1 MHYRPTNRAHWYA
14 GCKTSWSNRRS
25 IMPATRENRIREPQ
39 PASAATT
46 HVSTI
51 MSRDVITVRSGTSVD
66 VVAEVM
72 LSRGL
77 SRVPVLDASGHLIG
91 LVSKTDLVEQAHDVG
106 DMVHEAS

>member
-1 MHYRPTNRAHWYA
+1 
-14 GCKTSWSNRRS
+14 
-25 IMPATRENRIREPQ
+25 MPATREKNRTHGPQ

-46 HVSTI
+46 HVSAI

-77 SRVPVLDASGHLIG
+77 SRVPGVQSTSTHIAFRSYYAGDTDAAFAVGLD
-91 LVSKTDLVEQAHDVG
+91 
-106 DMVHEAS
+106 